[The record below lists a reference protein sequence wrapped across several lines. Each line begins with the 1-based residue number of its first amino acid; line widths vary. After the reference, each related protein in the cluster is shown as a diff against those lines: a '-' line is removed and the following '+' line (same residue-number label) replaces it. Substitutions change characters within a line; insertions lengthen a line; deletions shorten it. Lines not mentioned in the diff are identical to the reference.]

1 MITLTPEQ
9 QQDVARRFR
18 GLAGHWIAATRYRSN
33 TQALRILPVYQELV
47 SLGEPVVPLILA
59 ELERE
64 PNVAWFAVLKG
75 ITGENPVPPDLAGRI
90 DAMAGAW
97 IEWGRQLGHSGER

>member
-9 QQDVARRFR
+9 RQGIAQRFHE
-18 GLAGHWIAATRYRSN
+18 LSTEWKAATRYRSN
-33 TQALRILPVYQELV
+33 TRALRNHPVYQELV

-64 PNVAWFAVLKG
+64 PNVSWFTVLTG
-75 ITGENPVPPDLAGRI
+75 ITGEDPVPTAAAGRV
-90 DAMAGAW
+90 DEMARAW
-97 IEWGRQLGHSGER
+97 LAWGRQRGYAV

>member
-9 QQDVARRFR
+9 QQDVARRFQ
-18 GLAGHWIAATRYRSN
+18 GLASQWIATTRYRSN
-33 TQALRILPVYQELV
+33 TQALRKHPVYQELV

-59 ELERE
+59 ELERA
-64 PNVAWFAVLKG
+64 PNVSWFTVLNG
-75 ITGENPVPPDLAGRI
+75 ITGENPVPPALAGRV

-97 IEWGRQLGHSGER
+97 IEWGRQLGHAGER